1 MTKKYR
7 VLQSVTYDEWI
18 QVEAVSKEEAR
29 NKVTVGDWT
38 LKDIVDRNFVAREDI
53 GDVVE
58 VEA

>member
-1 MTKKYR
+1 MTQTYR

-18 QVEAVSKEEAR
+18 EVEAVSKEEAR

-38 LKDIVDRNFVAREDI
+38 LEDIVDRDFVVREITD
-53 GDVVE
+53 DVVE